1 MFLISLVIPLLKSY
15 GVFDK
20 HAMPLLKKYGVF
32 DKHVM
37 PLLKTYGVFAKPCDT
52 IIEELRCF

>member
-20 HAMPLLKKYGVF
+20 H
-32 DKHVM
+32 VM
-37 PLLKTYGVFAKPCDT
+37 PLLENYGDFDKPCDT
-52 IIEELRCF
+52 IIEEPRCFG